1 MSSIHKDSCLL
12 QTSIGTSITHVQ
24 SAQRAQHH
32 EWVDEI
38 RGGGEG
44 TGLRGAESPHQSSQW
59 STIGVPGYPPSPP
72 PPTPL
77 NSEIERSLSREA
89 LCLHLKVCCSTLLD
103 ATVRQKKHFVCFCF
117 LCGGNLLRGAFK
129 ELVSI
134 IIQPL
139 SSTQEFQI
147 IFI

>member
-1 MSSIHKDSCLL
+1 MLAADQHWHQHYSCIERAARLA
-12 QTSIGTSITHVQ
+12 SWMGWREKGRGREPVWGG
-24 SAQRAQHH
+24 QRAH
-32 EWVDEI
+32 
-38 RGGGEG
+38 
-44 TGLRGAESPHQSSQW
+44 TSPVSGRPLECPD
-59 STIGVPGYPPSPP
+59 IPPPP

-77 NSEIERSLSREA
+77 NSEIERSREA

-147 IFI
+147 IFIWSFYLMI